1 MSLENELRRM
11 IKVQGKATATADIYW
26 MWCKDFLVFAK
37 GKRGDW
43 VHPSELGERHV
54 EVWLKHLAND
64 RHVSANTQ
72 NQAFSAICYLYRHV
86 VKRPLEGVSALRAKR
101 PDRIRDVIDQVELV
115 ELFEQLSG
123 LPLLAARMMY
133 ASSFRIGE
141 IGKLRMKDIS
151 FERRQFV
158 IRGAKGLKDRIV
170 GFPDVL
176 HDSVRRQIE
185 SMRVL
190 WKHDVE
196 QGLNGVSLPE
206 SFGKKS
212 PSAHKAFAWWYLF
225 ASDHYSKDPV
235 TGNLYRHHA
244 DMGNIARR
252 IKEAAERC
260 GFAKRVTSHCLRH
273 SFATH
278 SIENGVPIHV
288 VQKLMGH
295 TDITTTERYLHMA
308 KDGVSAAKS
317 PLEQLLENPG
327 HRKQPEPEPE
337 AKPIILKVFAG

>member
-1 MSLENELRRM
+1 MSLETELREMIRM
-11 IKVQGKATATADIYW
+11 QGKATATADVYW
-26 MWCKDFLVFAK
+26 AWVNDFLRFAK
-37 GKRGDW
+37 SKRGVW
-43 VHPSELGERHV
+43 LHPKDLEERHV
-54 EVWLKHLAND
+54 EIWLKHLANE
-64 RHVSANTQ
+64 RNVSANTQ
-72 NQAFSAICYLYRHV
+72 NQAFSALCYLYRHV
-86 VKRPLEGVSALRAKR
+86 LKRPLEGVSALRAKR
-101 PDRIRDVIDQVELV
+101 PDRVRDVIDQAELI
-115 ELFEQLSG
+115 ELFEQLHG

-158 IRGAKGLKDRIV
+158 IRGAKGFKDRIV
-170 GFPDVL
+170 GFPEIL

-185 SMRVL
+185 SMKVL
-190 WKHDVE
+190 WKHDMAD
-196 QGLNGVSLPE
+196 GLNGVSLPGN
-206 SFGKKS
+206 FGKKS
-212 PSAHKAFAWWYLF
+212 PSAHKSFAWWYLF
-225 ASDHYSKDPV
+225 SADQYSKAPIS
-235 TGNLYRHHA
+235 GKMLRHHA

-295 TDITTTERYLHMA
+295 TDIRTTERYLHMA

-317 PLEQLLENPG
+317 PLEQLLANPPL
-327 HRKQPEPEPE
+327 REKQTESTPAEPF
-337 AKPIILKVFAG
+337 KLRVVG

>member
-1 MSLENELRRM
+1 MSLETELRRM

-26 MWCKDFLVFAK
+26 MWCKDFLKFAK
-37 GKRGDW
+37 SKRGTW

-54 EVWLKHLAND
+54 EVWLKWLANE
-64 RHVSANTQ
+64 RRVSANTQ

-86 VKRPLEGVSALRAKR
+86 LKRPLDGVSALRAKR
-101 PDRIRDVIDQVELV
+101 PDRVRDVIDQVELV

-158 IRGAKGLKDRIV
+158 IRGAKGFKDRV
-170 GFPDVL
+170 VSFPYVL
-176 HDSVRRQIE
+176 HDSVRAQVE
-185 SMRVL
+185 LMRAQ
-190 WKHDVE
+190 WKHDVD
-196 QGLNGVSLPE
+196 QGLNGVSLPGL
-206 SFGKKS
+206 FGKKS
-212 PSAHKAFAWWYLF
+212 PSAHKSFAWWYLF
-225 ASDHYSKDPV
+225 ASDHYSKDPE
-235 TGNLYRHHA
+235 TGRLLRHHA

-295 TDITTTERYLHMA
+295 TDIKTTERYLHMT

-317 PLEQLLENPG
+317 PLEQLLANPPQ
-327 HRKQPEPEPE
+327 REQPAESQASAP
-337 AKPIILKVFAG
+337 AKLRVVG